1 MTVRYFEDYRVGDSA
16 EFGAYQVTEEEVV
29 EYARRFDPQPFHVD
43 AEAAKQTLFGGLVA
57 SGWHTCAVMMSM
69 IVESLNEAKA
79 AGLGSP
85 GIESCRWPRPVR
97 AGDTL
102 SGDSEVLEVW
112 PSKSKPMGF
121 SRSRTRLANQHGEI
135 VLEIVGLGMYARRP
149 GAAS

>member
-1 MTVRYFEDYRVGDSA
+1 MRYWDDIEVGDRTTFRPRTVTA
-16 EFGAYQVTEEEVV
+16 EEIVAFGRKY
-29 EYARRFDPQPFHVD
+29 DMQPFHID
-43 AEAAKQTLFGGLVA
+43 PEAAKDTLFGGLVA

-69 IVESLNEAKA
+69 IVESLTETKA

-102 SGDSEVLEVW
+102 SGSSEVLEVW

-121 SRSRTRLANQHGEI
+121 TRSRTELVNQHGEI
-135 VLEIVGLGMYARRP
+135 VLEIVGLGMYSRRP
-149 GAAS
+149 GAVA

>member
-1 MTVRYFEDYRVGDSA
+1 MRYWDDIKVGDRTVYRPRKVTA
-16 EFGAYQVTEEEVV
+16 EEIVAFGRKY
-29 EYARRFDPQPFHVD
+29 DMQPFHVD
-43 AEAAKQTLFGGLVA
+43 AEAAKDTLFGGLVA

-69 IVESLNEAKA
+69 IVESLTESKA

-102 SGDSEVLEVW
+102 SGASEVLEVW

-121 SRSRTRLANQHGEI
+121 TRSRTELVTQHGEI
-135 VLEIVGLGMYARRP
+135 VLEIVGLGMYSRRP
-149 GAAS
+149 GAAA